1 MKKFRKIAVWTGLL
15 AYFILISG
23 FVSSR
28 RENVLCGE
36 IKVVVSDS
44 AQNKFVAGRD
54 ITLMLE
60 RKLHKVLGLPI
71 EEVNTDTIEKI
82 ILTNSLIHECKVY
95 TTSTG
100 SLTIEINQREPV
112 LRIIDSKGMHYYIDC
127 EGTVLS
133 TSARFTPHLL
143 VANGYIKTPFETGR
157 LNNIFDSDF
166 EQSAKTLRELF
177 ELSNFIQNNTFWNA
191 QIVQLYVNRNK
202 EYELI
207 PRVGPH
213 IILLGPLQ
221 DYEAKFDKLQ
231 IFYKEG
237 LNQVG
242 WNQYLYINLKF
253 KDQIVCSKNTIQP

>member
-1 MKKFRKIAVWTGLL
+1 MKKFRKIAVWSGLL

-36 IKVVVSDS
+36 IKIVVTDS
-44 AQNKFVAGRD
+44 VQNKFVASRD
-54 ITLMLE
+54 ITLLLE

-71 EEVNTDTIEKI
+71 AEVNTDTIEKI
-82 ILTNSLIHECKVY
+82 VLTNSLIRECKVF
-95 TTSTG
+95 TTSNG

-112 LRIIDSKGMHYYIDC
+112 IRIIDSKGRNYYLDR
-127 EGTVLS
+127 EGSVLS

-143 VANGYIKTPFETGR
+143 VANGHIKTPFETGR
-157 LNNIFDSDF
+157 LQNIFNPNYD
-166 EQSAKTLRELF
+166 QSAKTLRELF
-177 ELSNFIQNNTFWNA
+177 ELCNFIQSNTFWNA
-191 QIVQLYVNRNK
+191 QIVQVYVNRNK

-213 IILLGPLQ
+213 IILLGSLQ
-221 DYEAKFDKLQ
+221 DYEAKFEKLQ